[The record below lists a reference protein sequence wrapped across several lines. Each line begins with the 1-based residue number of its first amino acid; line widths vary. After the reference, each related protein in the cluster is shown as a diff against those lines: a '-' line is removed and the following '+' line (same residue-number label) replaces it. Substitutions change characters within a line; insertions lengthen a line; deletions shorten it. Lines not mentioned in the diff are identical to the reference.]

1 MGPEIRLSELVP
13 RTKQDYIGMI
23 PQNLMVVYRLSRK
36 GHTIF

>member
-1 MGPEIRLSELVP
+1 MDPEIKLSELVP

-23 PQNLMVVYRLSRK
+23 PEDLMMVYRLSRK